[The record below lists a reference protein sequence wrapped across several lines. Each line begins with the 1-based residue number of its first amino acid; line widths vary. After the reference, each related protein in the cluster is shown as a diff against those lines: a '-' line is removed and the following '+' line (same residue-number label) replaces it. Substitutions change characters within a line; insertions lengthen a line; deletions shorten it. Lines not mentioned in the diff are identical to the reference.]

1 MSMRHKHLADWAM
14 AHGPRRRTRR
24 PVASRDVL
32 GPRALTAFAAAA
44 RFVER
49 ATRRNGL

>member
-1 MSMRHKHLADWAM
+1 MSTRHKHLADWAV
-14 AHGPRRRTRR
+14 AHPRRRIR
-24 PVASRDVL
+24 PVAPRDAV

>member
-1 MSMRHKHLADWAM
+1 MSMRHKHLAEWSAV
-14 AHGPRRRTRR
+14 HGGRRRFQR
-24 PVASRDVL
+24 PPSSRDSAA
-32 GPRALTAFAAAA
+32 PRAFTVVAAAA